1 MASARA
7 DASGAEW
14 LPLEGFSAN
23 DAFPKRVKLGGEWI
37 IVFRT
42 ATGLHGTERACPHQ
56 QATLMDAAEMGG
68 GAMIRCPRHNY
79 IFRLADGRG
88 VNCPGYR
95 LTVYQVREEAGV
107 LLARRVPSSTP
118 SHPE

>member
-1 MASARA
+1 MTPMTTASA

-14 LPLEGFSAN
+14 RLLEGVN
-23 DAFPKRVKLGGEWI
+23 TGDAFPKRAKLGDDWI

-56 QATLMDAAEMGG
+56 RATLMDAVEMGG
-68 GAMIRCPRHNY
+68 GAMLRCPRHNY
-79 IFRLADGRG
+79 VFRLADGRG

-95 LTVYQVREEAGV
+95 LCVYQVREEAGALV
-107 LLARRVPSSTP
+107 ARRAS
-118 SHPE
+118 